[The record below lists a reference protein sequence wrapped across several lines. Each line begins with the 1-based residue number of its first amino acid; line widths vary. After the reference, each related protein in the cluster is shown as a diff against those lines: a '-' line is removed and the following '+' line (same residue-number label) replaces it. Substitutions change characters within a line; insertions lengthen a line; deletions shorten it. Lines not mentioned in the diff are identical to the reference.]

1 MAAGLSLLAAAW
13 WLRPIVA
20 AERALARDDLERAAQ
35 QYGESRRR
43 VEGTPFA
50 SRLLPGLAALV
61 TGNELSLQ
69 YALRRYD
76 RVLDITAGADAAP
89 GPASFWVGCAL
100 FDKALVQSDRDA
112 KLAMMADAQRA
123 FRRALEAD
131 AGDWDARF
139 NYEMTGR
146 LLTILREQP
155 DASTEEIIRLL
166 RERGPQPGARRTG

>member
-1 MAAGLSLLAAAW
+1 
-13 WLRPIVA
+13 
-20 AERALARDDLERAAQ
+20 
-35 QYGESRRR
+35 
-43 VEGTPFA
+43 
-50 SRLLPGLAALV
+50 
-61 TGNELSLQ
+61 
-69 YALRRYD
+69 
-76 RVLDITAGADAAP
+76 
-89 GPASFWVGCAL
+89 VGCAL